1 MSKIR
6 RIGTLAASLV
16 LAGGFTFAGAQA
28 ASAAPSGTITL
39 TAAEMQENYAVQE
52 AAGKVTCAF
61 FPSGWGTVCDIA
73 SAASLNNEFQAAAQ
87 PRGGMPA
94 SERCL
99 HRRLTLRECCWFTVC
114 STRLRDGAFIG

>member
-28 ASAAPSGTITL
+28 ASAAPSGTVTL
-39 TAAEMQENYAVQE
+39 TAAEVQENYAMQE
-52 AAGKVTCAF
+52 AAGEVTCAF

-73 SAASLNNEFQAAAQ
+73 SAMSLNNEFQAAAENNCGLRYTWTATGSGLSYDKATYEYTQ
-87 PRGGMPA
+87 LCASGGM
-94 SERCL
+94 
-99 HRRLTLRECCWFTVC
+99 
-114 STRLRDGAFIG
+114 